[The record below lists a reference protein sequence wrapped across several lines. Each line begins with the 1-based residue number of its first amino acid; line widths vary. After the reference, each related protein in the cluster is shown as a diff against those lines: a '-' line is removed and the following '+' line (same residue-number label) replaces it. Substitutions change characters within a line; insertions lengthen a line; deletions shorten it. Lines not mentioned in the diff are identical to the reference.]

1 MKKLI
6 YIVLILASSFAKG
19 QEQLPIYN
27 QYLFGSYFLINP
39 AVAGIDNV
47 WKVQMTH
54 RQQWVGL
61 EDAPNT
67 QSIAGEGQ
75 LFGNFKVGGY
85 IFMDKNG
92 YHKQNGFQF
101 AASYTI
107 KLDDETTSLRRLSLG
122 LSYSGSNKFIDKTDI
137 ADINDPVFVVSDYN
151 FYNHNSSFGAFIMWD
166 GFYAGIAGSHLL
178 SGGYEKSNTSYENSF
193 FPRNYNALVGWKI
206 KQTREFYIEP
216 SAMLRVIENYDN
228 HLDLNVKLYYVPSHA
243 RRKNSGYWIGASQ
256 RTSWKEFPLK
266 PVSFS
271 VFVGGSLEDFYYG
284 YSYEVMTD
292 KYQAYHTGSHQFMIG
307 YTLSLKAD
315 RKCGCTP
322 FSIPVL

>member
-1 MKKLI
+1 MRKLI
-6 YIVLILASSFAKG
+6 YIVLLLASSFAKG

-54 RQQWVGL
+54 RQQWVGM

-67 QSIAGEGQ
+67 QSITGEGQ
-75 LFGNFKVGGY
+75 LFNNFKVGGY

-101 AASYTI
+101 AVSYTI
-107 KLDDETTSLRRLSLG
+107 KLDNERSSLRRLSLG
-122 LSYSGSNKFIDKTDI
+122 LAYSGANKFIDKTDL
-137 ADINDPVFVVSDYN
+137 ANINDPVFIVGDYN
-151 FYNHNSSFGAFIMWD
+151 FFNHNASFGAFMMWD
-166 GFYAGIAGSHLL
+166 GFYAGLAGSHLL
-178 SGGYEKSNTSYENSF
+178 SGGYEKSNINYENSF
-193 FPRNYNALVGWKI
+193 FPRNYNAIAGWKI
-206 KQTREFYIEP
+206 KKTREFYIEP
-216 SAMLRVIENYDN
+216 SVMLRVIENYDN
-228 HLDLNVKLYYVPSHA
+228 HLDLNTKLHYIPTST
-243 RRKNSGYWIGASQ
+243 RRNKMGYWIGGSY
-256 RTSWKEFPLK
+256 RISVKKFPIES
-266 PVSFS
+266 VSFAA
-271 VFVGGSLEDFYYG
+271 FMGGTYEDFYYG
-284 YSYEVMTD
+284 YSYEVMID
-292 KYQAYHTGSHQFMIG
+292 KFQGYHTGSHQLMIG